1 MTIRRYFHRRMIGT
15 LTPYLKFASV
25 RVRPR
30 MGGDPPEDAG
40 RHETL
45 LPAFQS
51 LGPPAPGAGHAP
63 VQGPADWNLPP
74 SPPQRM
80 GPGPAILGPHP
91 RPRDPPR
98 PAPCGLVRL
107 PPPRH
112 VGRSTPVRE
121 RLRLPLGERPSDRDF
136 RRAPGGIVPRRAP
149 SVRPLFPRSQGRG
162 PR

>member
-1 MTIRRYFHRRMIGT
+1 MIGT

-30 MGGDPPEDAG
+30 MGGERPEDAG
-40 RHETL
+40 GDDTL
-45 LPAFQS
+45 LPAFHT
-51 LGPPAPGAGHAP
+51 LAPPEPRPPVPAPAAR
-63 VQGPADWNLPP
+63 NLPP
-74 SPPQRM
+74 TPPQRM

-112 VGRSTPVRE
+112 VGRSTPLCE
-121 RLRLPLGERPSDRDF
+121 
-136 RRAPGGIVPRRAP
+136 
-149 SVRPLFPRSQGRG
+149 
-162 PR
+162 

>member
-1 MTIRRYFHRRMIGT
+1 MIGT

-30 MGGDPPEDAG
+30 MGGERPEDAG
-40 RHETL
+40 RDDTL

-51 LGPPAPGAGHAP
+51 LGPPAPSPRGDARLRRGNRPFDGGPVLLPAPGAGHAP

-112 VGRSTPVRE
+112 VGRSTPLCE
-121 RLRLPLGERPSDRDF
+121 
-136 RRAPGGIVPRRAP
+136 
-149 SVRPLFPRSQGRG
+149 
-162 PR
+162 